1 MKIETNN
8 FEEYIQYLQVG
19 GAAAKLAKQVTKGKK
34 ARGRVNPRVSKEV
47 LQERSGK
54 TNTWYVPSSSTRYKK
69 LAEKSSSFDISNAGN
84 YTTYT
89 RRLKNNL
96 PENYTVVNS
105 LTDAV
110 SNLARENGIAL
121 NFNDKTKVFSIKV
134 GKTDVPV
141 TLIQD
146 TNSNEVYLHMPHL
159 LQGRFFN
166 RWSPKVKNVGGY
178 YNTDEIISLGS
189 LTKPHPYNR
198 RPRRRTLVYGGIG
211 AMALGTG
218 VQAIIN
224 NASEQALIESI
235 REENVKKRNE
245 LENAID
251 SLYEVRKSGVDEEGR
266 LDDTT
271 KIKPRVIIFDE

>member
-54 TNTWYVPSSSTRYKK
+54 TNTWHVPSSSSRYKK

-105 LTDAV
+105 LTDDV

-121 NFNDKTKVFSIKV
+121 NFNNESKVFSIKV

-159 LQGRFFN
+159 LQGKLFN

-178 YNTDEIISLGS
+178 YNTDEVVSLGS

-198 RPRRRTLVYGGIG
+198 RPRRRTLVYGGLG
-211 AMALGTG
+211 LMALGTG
-218 VQAIIN
+218 AQAIIT
-224 NASEQALIESI
+224 NASEQALNEAI
-235 REENVKKRNE
+235 REETMMNKEKLFNS
-245 LENAID
+245 LDSAYNA
-251 SLYEVRKSGVDEEGR
+251 SRSGVDEEGR

>member
-1 MKIETNN
+1 MKVETNN

-69 LAEKSSSFDISNAGN
+69 LAEKSSSFDISNAGRYN
-84 YTTYT
+84 TYT
-89 RRLKNNL
+89 RKLKNNL
-96 PENYTVVNS
+96 PENYTIVNS
-105 LTDAV
+105 LTDDV

-121 NFNDKTKVFSIKV
+121 NFNNESKVFSIKV

-146 TNSNEVYLHMPHL
+146 TNSNEIYLHMPHL
-159 LQGRFFN
+159 LQGKLFN

-178 YNTDEIISLGS
+178 YNTDEVVSLGS

-198 RPRRRTLVYGGIG
+198 RPRRRTLVYGGLG
-211 AMALGTG
+211 LMALGTG
-218 VQAIIN
+218 AQAIIT
-224 NASEQALIESI
+224 NASEQALNEAI
-235 REENVKKRNE
+235 REETMMNKEKLFNS
-245 LENAID
+245 LDSAYNA
-251 SLYEVRKSGVDEEGR
+251 SRSGVDEEGR

-271 KIKPRVIIFDE
+271 KIKPRVIIFNE